1 MVLVLSFAGRR
12 CGGGYYRNGFN
23 LQHSIEEEL
32 PSRSQTRARPN
43 YELRGCGE
51 FQTLARGLDQ
61 SGAAWAASPTMRSYA
76 KGEIVMPSLSALRRS
91 LLIAALV
98 GIPAMALS
106 ETAAPPGASVYIISP
121 KDGDTVSSPFKVQF
135 GLTGM
140 GIAPAGIEKP
150 KTGHH
155 HLIIDATLSAEEL
168 KQPIAG
174 DAKHVHFGGGQT
186 EAMVTLPPGQHTL
199 QLVLG
204 DWSHVPFDPP
214 IMSAVVTVTVK

>member
-1 MVLVLSFAGRR
+1 
-12 CGGGYYRNGFN
+12 
-23 LQHSIEEEL
+23 
-32 PSRSQTRARPN
+32 
-43 YELRGCGE
+43 
-51 FQTLARGLDQ
+51 
-61 SGAAWAASPTMRSYA
+61 
-76 KGEIVMPSLSALRRS
+76 MPSLSALRRS

-121 KDGDTVSSPFKVQF
+121 KDGDTVTSPFKVQF

-140 GIAPAGIEKP
+140 GVAPAGIEKP

-168 KQPIAG
+168 KQPIAA

-214 IMSAVVTVTVK
+214 IMSPVVTVTVK

>member
-1 MVLVLSFAGRR
+1 
-12 CGGGYYRNGFN
+12 
-23 LQHSIEEEL
+23 
-32 PSRSQTRARPN
+32 
-43 YELRGCGE
+43 
-51 FQTLARGLDQ
+51 
-61 SGAAWAASPTMRSYA
+61 
-76 KGEIVMPSLSALRRS
+76 MPSWSGFRHG

-98 GIPAMALS
+98 GIPALALS
-106 ETAAPPGASVYIISP
+106 QTATPPGVSAYIISP
-121 KDGDTVSSPFKVQF
+121 KDGDTVASPFKVQF

-140 GIAPAGIEKP
+140 GVAPAGVDKP

-155 HLIIDATLSAEEL
+155 HLIIDAALSPEEL
-168 KQPIAG
+168 KQPIAI